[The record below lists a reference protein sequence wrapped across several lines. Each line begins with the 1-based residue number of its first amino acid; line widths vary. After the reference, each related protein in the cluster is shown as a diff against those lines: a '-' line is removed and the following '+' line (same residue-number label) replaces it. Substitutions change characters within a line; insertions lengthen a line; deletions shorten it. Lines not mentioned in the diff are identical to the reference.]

1 MIAERHPNAQFIAAA
16 RIDLARA
23 QLARGDLDAVSEHL
37 APVLRSTV
45 TEHRTVPVI
54 SRAQSLN
61 TLLAGHPDVASSTL
75 ASLRDDLAEFCTRP
89 AATPAGLEHGPTD

>member
-1 MIAERHPNAQFIAAA
+1 MPTTTPPGTTLELVLDRHASVIAERHPNAQFIAAA

-54 SRAQSLN
+54 SRDRKS
-61 TLLAGHPDVASSTL
+61 VV
-75 ASLRDDLAEFCTRP
+75 
-89 AATPAGLEHGPTD
+89 